1 LRSPF
6 SFHTMNIINDLLST
20 VDQQIAE
27 STAELAV
34 LKTAKR
40 QLDAIPSDGSSTDT
54 SPKKRAGRPKGSKN
68 LTREERDRKKNV
80 KAAPSG
86 RRGRPK
92 GSKNLTPAEREA
104 RKLAK
109 KMGTMVTANASSDV
123 VEMAE
128 ISTPVEPSPIIDQSV
143 TAVEAAPSSP
153 WAPSGNAVVETP
165 YAPEVVDEEA
175 PSAPMY
181 MEQPTA
187 GFQSKEDL
195 LNASQQ

>member
-1 LRSPF
+1 MS
-6 SFHTMNIINDLLST
+6 TINDLLST
-20 VDQQIAE
+20 VDQQIAQG
-27 STAELAV
+27 TAELAL

-40 QLDAIPSDGSSTDT
+40 QLDAIPSDGPAVDT
-54 SPKKRAGRPKGSKN
+54 PPKKRAGRPKGSKN
-68 LTREERDRKKNV
+68 LTPAERVNKKAS
-80 KAAPSG
+80 KPSSTG
-86 RRGRPK
+86 RPKGRPK

-104 RKLAK
+104 RKRSK
-109 KMGTMVTANASSDV
+109 YTPVTVAPVTSNTASDV
-123 VEMAE
+123 ELAE
-128 ISTPVEPSPIIDQSV
+128 VSTPVEPSPIIDQSV
-143 TAVEAAPSSP
+143 TVESAPSSP
-153 WAPSGNAVVETP
+153 WTPSVETAVETP

>member
-1 LRSPF
+1 MD
-6 SFHTMNIINDLLST
+6 TINELLST
-20 VDQQIAE
+20 VDKQIAQG
-27 STAELAV
+27 TAELAI

-40 QLDAIPSDGSSTDT
+40 QLDAIPSDGPVRDT
-54 SPKKRAGRPKGSKN
+54 PPKKRAGRPKGSKN
-68 LTREERDRKKNV
+68 LTPAERVNKKAT
-80 KAAPSG
+80 KPSSTG
-86 RRGRPK
+86 RPKGRPK

-109 KMGTMVTANASSDV
+109 KAGSMVSAATSSDV
-123 VEMAE
+123 ELAE
-128 ISTPVEPSPIIDQSV
+128 VSAPVEPSPIIDQSAPV
-143 TAVEAAPSSP
+143 VESAAPSSP
-153 WAPSGNAVVETP
+153 WSPPSDAVVETP